1 MKVLKRIIF
10 VVIIIAILCVIGV
23 VGVAI
28 KDGYDMYR
36 QAIEETAIEDKINS
50 IKQKENYTKFDELP
64 KTYINAV
71 LAVEDHRFYKHGGVD
86 IISICRAVIKD
97 IQAMSFVEGGSTITQ
112 QLTKNIYF
120 TQEKKITRK
129 IAEVFMAKEIEKKY
143 EKNEILEL
151 YLNTSYFG
159 DGYYTVKEASR
170 GYFGKEPMEMTDY
183 ESILLAGI
191 PNAPSVYSPTKNP
204 ELAKQR
210 QRQVANAMVAYKY
223 ISEEEVEKI
232 LQGN

>member
-10 VVIIIAILCVIGV
+10 VVIIIAILGVIGV
-23 VGVAI
+23 VGIVI
-28 KDGYDMYR
+28 KDGYGMYR

-86 IISICRAVIKD
+86 IVSICRAVIKD

-112 QLTKNIYF
+112 QLTKNMYF

-170 GYFGKEPMEMTDY
+170 GYFEKEPMEMTDY

-210 QRQVANAMVAYKY
+210 QRQVANAMVVYGY
-223 ISEEEVEKI
+223 ISEEEANKI
-232 LQGN
+232 LANN